1 MPRKPIRTL
10 LLSLLLAGCASPASL
25 DLDEIRPVAAAD
37 SALKLVENNHPDG
50 IREMKVGFT
59 PGSLMKEIEVGKMR
73 NGYLVKVT
81 WTNNLQLV
89 HLLCAN
95 SLAGGCQQ
103 SEMVPPTKAHLGY
116 RRQLIVIYAQ
126 EGMSDMTLKI
136 TAHEICHAVASS
148 QGLEPDPCH
157 NENSGRI

>member
-1 MPRKPIRTL
+1 MPRKPIRAL

-50 IREMKVGFT
+50 IREMQVGFT

-89 HLLCAN
+89 RIF
-95 SLAGGCQQ
+95 
-103 SEMVPPTKAHLGY
+103 PTSISFIRLPG
-116 RRQLIVIYAQ
+116 
-126 EGMSDMTLKI
+126 
-136 TAHEICHAVASS
+136 
-148 QGLEPDPCH
+148 
-157 NENSGRI
+157 